1 MAKQLL
7 KRNEIISLDI
17 EQVASVCCVS
27 EARVHRWIE
36 TRGLKVRVQDENSNI
51 ASSDLVDFLVQY
63 NMPIPGIILPAK
75 AKKILFVFASET
87 LEFIY
92 VNFLIKFFHKLKKDA
107 NFICDY
113 IAYGKDAEYKLM
125 TFVPDLLVTDT
136 ISAYPEAI
144 KLNNYSREM
153 GGNKILS
160 IIDKNMNDQN
170 INNIKLSG
178 AEAVVT
184 RCIDINDLVE
194 QVNGLFQ

>member
-1 MAKQLL
+1 MATQLL
-7 KRNEIISLDI
+7 KRHEIVSLDI

-27 EARVHRWIE
+27 EARVHRWVE
-36 TRGLKVRVQDENSNI
+36 TRGLRLTVQDENGKI
-51 ASSDLVDFLVQY
+51 TSSDLVDFLVQY
-63 NMPIPGIILPAK
+63 NMPIPEIILPAK

-92 VNFLIKFFHKLKKDA
+92 VKFLIKFFQQLKKDA

-136 ISAYPEAI
+136 ISAYSETI
-144 KLNNYSREM
+144 KLNKYAKKI
-153 GGNKILS
+153 GDNKILS
-160 IIDKNMNDQN
+160 IIDKGMESQD
-170 INNIKLSG
+170 IKNIKSSG
-178 AEAVVT
+178 ADAVVT
-184 RCIDINDLVE
+184 RCIEINDLVE

>member
-1 MAKQLL
+1 MASKLL
-7 KRNEIISLDI
+7 KEKEVVSLDI
-17 EQVASVCCVS
+17 EQVASLCCVS

-36 TRGLKVRVQDENSNI
+36 TRGLKVNVQDESSNI
-51 ASSDLVDFLVQY
+51 TSSDLVDFLVQY

-92 VNFLIKFFHKLKKDA
+92 VNFLIKFFNKLKKDA

-144 KLNNYSREM
+144 KLNNYFRDM

-160 IIDKNMNDQN
+160 IIDRGMTDQDRK
-170 INNIKLSG
+170 NIKLSG
-178 AEAVVT
+178 ADAVVT
-184 RCIDINDLVE
+184 RCIDINTLVE